1 MYDLNKRSYF
11 TTLGELRMLLADL
24 PDDTEVS
31 GAGAF
36 GAWLHFDKERA
47 FICIDPESL
56 YSDYGDEEEGK
67 EEEQMKEHELRLST
81 VKEDLQ
87 FFLVGNKLMHTYE
100 VIDDT
105 IDEEDGERF
114 GACWDYELYDVQ
126 LKVIDSGQLGKC
138 GNMSR
143 EEVIQKVLEW
153 NKLSNEKR
161 TYIACTDAIVDL
173 AGKYKE
179 NKNGTD

>member
-11 TTLGELRMLLADL
+11 DTLGELRTLLADL

-36 GAWLHFDKERA
+36 GAWLHFDKERN
-47 FICIDPESL
+47 FICIDPETL
-56 YSDYGDEEEGK
+56 YADYEEEYEGEEEEK
-67 EEEQMKEHELRLST
+67 VEEQMKDHELRLFA
-81 VKEDLQ
+81 VKEDRE
-87 FFLVGNKLMHTYE
+87 FFLVGNKLMRTYE

-126 LKVIDSGQLGKC
+126 LKVVDSGQLGKC
-138 GNMSR
+138 GIMSR
-143 EEVIQKVLEW
+143 EEVVQRVLEW
-153 NKLSNEKR
+153 NKLNTENR
-161 TYIACTDAIVDL
+161 TYIPATEALVELTECL
-173 AGKYKE
+173 KE
-179 NKNGTD
+179 GD

>member
-36 GAWLHFDKERA
+36 GAWLHFDKEKA
-47 FICIDPESL
+47 LICIDPESL
-56 YSDYGDEEEGK
+56 YADYAEEYGDEEEVK
-67 EEEQMKEHELRLST
+67 EEEQMKEHELRLSA
-81 VKEDLQ
+81 VNEERQ
-87 FFLVGNKLMHTYE
+87 FFLVGDKLMRTYE
-100 VIDDT
+100 TIDDT
-105 IDEEDGERF
+105 IDEEDGECF

-126 LKVIDSGQLGKC
+126 LRVVDSGQLGKC

-143 EEVIQKVLEW
+143 EEVIQRVLEW

-161 TYIACTDAIVDL
+161 TYIPYTDAIVEL
-173 AGKYKE
+173 SEKA
-179 NKNGTD
+179 

>member
-24 PDDTEVS
+24 PNETEVS

-36 GAWLHFDKERA
+36 GAWLHFDKEKA
-47 FICIDPESL
+47 LICIDPESL
-56 YSDYGDEEEGK
+56 YADYDEEYGDEEEVK
-67 EEEQMKEHELRLST
+67 EEEQMKEHELRLFA
-81 VKEDLQ
+81 VKEDRE
-87 FFLVGNKLMHTYE
+87 FFLVGNKLMRTYE
-100 VIDDT
+100 TIDDT
-105 IDEEDGERF
+105 IDEEDGECF
-114 GACWDYELYDVQ
+114 GACWDYELYNIQ
-126 LKVIDSGQLGKC
+126 LEVVDSGQLGKC

-161 TYIACTDAIVDL
+161 TYIPCTDTIVEL
-173 AGKYKE
+173 SEK
-179 NKNGTD
+179 T